1 MRKIMTP
8 LLLAAA
14 LTTPALAQSY
24 PVSGKWGESTSSQKG
39 PIDCSGR
46 RVMQFEGNQRTD
58 SDGGVP
64 SYRNLSV
71 TSAGSSRY
79 RVVDTFANA
88 LQSNPHTE
96 YTLTQVDQD
105 HIVLDTQGGP
115 IRLQRCR

>member
-1 MRKIMTP
+1 MNSV
-8 LLLAAA
+8 LLVAA

-46 RVMQFEGNQRTD
+46 RVMEFQGNQRTD
-58 SDGGVP
+58 SNGGSP

-71 TSAGSSRY
+71 TADGASRY

-96 YTLTQVDQD
+96 YTLTQIDEN